1 MSNNA
6 EAKAPALPTATELH
20 LVCGSGGSR
29 AILGSSGAILA
40 CHLAG
45 ISDWRTLGG
54 ASGGSIPTL
63 MLAGG
68 VHPTKI
74 VRYTIETDF
83 SSLLTRR
90 GSMLRILIAYLMKD
104 RYERTRPRRGILSS
118 EKVGAFVESHVA
130 VWPANYWT
138 VAAYKD
144 SQWLF
149 TAEGVFEYGRDGR
162 CRKVSDKP
170 APVGLAIRAS
180 CAVPGII
187 DAAEWNGNFL
197 FDGALTMDG
206 RCPVR
211 VPKRHFGARSTQV
224 VGLDVGDDTTKQTR
238 WVRRGWKVLCGSN
251 CIPEEVDGDNP
262 AGSDGVLLIKPAPM
276 SFRSLQFTLSA
287 DQKWQAVMSGF
298 LGAVPKLESAGLLS
312 GPALEKALAIARS
325 FDDIQRTSENEGEL
339 ASRTEALLSGH
350 GLY

>member
-1 MSNNA
+1 MSPNTDA
-6 EAKAPALPTATELH
+6 GIPARTSGELH

-45 ISDWRTLGG
+45 INNWQTLGG

-83 SSLLTRR
+83 ASLLTRH
-90 GSMLRILIAYLMKD
+90 GSLFQILLAYFMKE
-104 RYERTRPRRGILSS
+104 RYEKTRPRRGVMGS
-118 EKVGAFVESHVA
+118 EKVGEFVESFVPA
-130 VWPANYWT
+130 WPGNYWT
-138 VAAYKD
+138 VAAHRD
-144 SQWLF
+144 NQWLF
-149 TAEGVFEYGRDGR
+149 TADGVFEYTRAG
-162 CRKVSDKP
+162 KVRVISRQP
-170 APVGLAIRAS
+170 APVGIAIRAS

-187 DAAEWNGNFL
+187 DAAIWNGNYL

-211 VPKRHFGARSTQV
+211 VPKRHFGARSESILA
-224 VGLDVGDDTTKQTR
+224 LDVGEDNTRQSR
-238 WVRRGWKVLCGSN
+238 WVRMGWKILCGGN
-251 CIPEEVDGDNP
+251 CVPQVDGDNP
-262 AGSDGVLLIKPAPM
+262 AGSEGVVLIKPAPM
-276 SFRSLQFTLSA
+276 EFRSLQFTLSS

-298 LGAVPKLESAGLLS
+298 LGAIQKLEAAGLLT
-312 GPALEKALAIARS
+312 GLNLEKALVVARA
-325 FDDIQRTSENEGEL
+325 FDEIQRTSTNEGEL
-339 ASRTEALLSGH
+339 ASRTEAMLAGH